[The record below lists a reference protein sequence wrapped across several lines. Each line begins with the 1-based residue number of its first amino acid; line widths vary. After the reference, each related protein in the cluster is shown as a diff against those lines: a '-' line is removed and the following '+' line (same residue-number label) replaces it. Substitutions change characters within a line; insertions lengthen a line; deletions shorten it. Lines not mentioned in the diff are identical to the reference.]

1 MFYPVFEGIKFS
13 YYYEHETEQY
23 MLYWAKYGINI
34 ILKDEDASIFKQQIE
49 MINSEP
55 EKDVKKRIE
64 RAISIYFYFRYTFPM
79 PHFAEG

>member
-1 MFYPVFEGIKFS
+1 MFYPVFEGVKFS
-13 YYYEHETEQY
+13 YYYEYETEQY
-23 MLYWAKYGINI
+23 MLYWAKYNISI

-64 RAISIYFYFRYTFPM
+64 RTISIYFYFRYAFPM